1 MIINCTSSQQIHA
14 NQSQLLLLRQQSALS
29 SSSSSSASVEQ
40 QHHHHHHPLQQHLAY
55 LQVVQATQQQQQHL
69 PYYYVE
75 PSSATAPTPLR
86 VAKRVPPQYPAP
98 VSCYYNHNHHPHHHS
113 RLAQPPPLP
122 QDRTGGLHEATGS
135 GTPPTMDGGHN
146 PLRLNN
152 ILYEDNNN
160 HVSTVKVDRSRRG
173 IVFHRFLS
181 SSS

>member
-40 QHHHHHHPLQQHLAY
+40 QHHHHHPLQQHLAY
-55 LQVVQATQQQQQHL
+55 LQVVQATQQQQHL

-75 PSSATAPTPLR
+75 PSCAPAPTPPR

-113 RLAQPPPLP
+113 RLAQPPP